1 RQLRHRVHHGP
12 VPARLTEHGDLGRRG
27 SGPRDVH
34 RDRRRAG
41 RRPLAV
47 REVREGAGL
56 PADGHLDGRR
66 VDHLGLRL
74 RVPPRPAGRQPD
86 RPAQPGARVARAPAA
101 AVPHRPA
108 VEHVRPHRRHD
119 LDPDRVRDDDPLGRD
134 QGDPRRHRRGGAARR
149 AQGLRHVPLHHDP
162 ERAPG
167 PRRRPHDDRDGDAQD
182 LRHRADHDGRPVRHP
197 GRGERVL
204 HAGVP
209 AEQPGPELRARGD
222 PVRARHPDH
231 RLQRPADASRGGDP
245 MTSTP
250 IPPVVPDTD
259 LTTEAE
265 LEGPSRPRKLTRLEK
280 RAIAAKGKL
289 SSPWASFLAILIAL
303 LWTIPSVGLL
313 VTSFRP
319 ELDIR
324 RSGWWTVIPGIF
336 TGEAEFTLD
345 NYDQALYG
353 SGSNLSTYF
362 VNSFVIT
369 LPAVVIPITLALLA
383 AYAFAWIEFKGREI
397 LFVAIFALQ
406 VVPLQVALVPL
417 LRDYVTVGLNGT
429 FWTVWLSHSIFALP
443 LAIFLLHN
451 FMKDIPRSLVEA
463 ARVDGAGHVKI
474 FFQVLLPLLV
484 PAIASFAI
492 FQFLW
497 VWNDLLVGLT
507 FANTSSY
514 PLTVRVAEMAGS
526 RGGDWHILTAGA
538 FISIIVPLIVFVAL
552 QRYFVRGLLA
562 GSVKG

>member
-1 RQLRHRVHHGP
+1 
-12 VPARLTEHGDLGRRG
+12 
-27 SGPRDVH
+27 
-34 RDRRRAG
+34 
-41 RRPLAV
+41 
-47 REVREGAGL
+47 
-56 PADGHLDGRR
+56 
-66 VDHLGLRL
+66 
-74 RVPPRPAGRQPD
+74 
-86 RPAQPGARVARAPAA
+86 
-101 AVPHRPA
+101 
-108 VEHVRPHRRHD
+108 
-119 LDPDRVRDDDPLGRD
+119 
-134 QGDPRRHRRGGAARR
+134 
-149 AQGLRHVPLHHDP
+149 
-162 ERAPG
+162 
-167 PRRRPHDDRDGDAQD
+167 
-182 LRHRADHDGRPVRHP
+182 
-197 GRGERVL
+197 
-204 HAGVP
+204 
-209 AEQPGPELRARGD
+209 
-222 PVRARHPDH
+222 
-231 RLQRPADASRGGDP
+231 

-265 LEGPSRPRKLTRLEK
+265 LEGTSRPRKLTRLEK

-289 SSPWASFLAILIAL
+289 SSPWASFLAILIAI
-303 LWTIPSVGLL
+303 LWTIPSIGLL

-324 RSGWWTVIPGIF
+324 RSGWWTVIPGLF
-336 TGEAEFTLD
+336 NGEAEFTLD

-383 AYAFAWIEFKGREI
+383 AYAFAWIEFRGREI

-417 LRDYVTVGLNGT
+417 LRDYVNVGLNGT

-507 FANTSSY
+507 FADTTSY

-538 FISIIVPLIVFVAL
+538 FISIIVPLVVFVAL